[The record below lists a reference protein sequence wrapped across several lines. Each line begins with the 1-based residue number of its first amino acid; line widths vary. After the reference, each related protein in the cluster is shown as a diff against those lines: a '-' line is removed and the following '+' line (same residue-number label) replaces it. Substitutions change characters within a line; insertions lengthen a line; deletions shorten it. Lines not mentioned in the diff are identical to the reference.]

1 MQNNNIL
8 IAKKTLKELEKK
20 SWKKISFKDLK
31 VNKRISKIK
40 NKTDLLVNINK
51 YFDYLLKNNVSS
63 IENST
68 SKDMLFEVLM
78 ARLDILNNYRSSV
91 KNLINHFI
99 SYPYESIKFIPNFI
113 ETIIQIATFSNIKI
127 NGVAGIPKI
136 KIIFFLYLLILYSW
150 KNDETESLEK
160 TMTNLDKYLTY
171 IEKFVKIS

>member
-20 SWKKISFKDLK
+20 SWKEISFKDLK
-31 VNKRISKIK
+31 INKRISSIK

-63 IENST
+63 IEDST

-99 SYPYESIKFIPNFI
+99 SYFCVSLLGLLYRVEGTDTIHINSIYS
-113 ETIIQIATFSNIKI
+113 TI
-127 NGVAGIPKI
+127 
-136 KIIFFLYLLILYSW
+136 
-150 KNDETESLEK
+150 
-160 TMTNLDKYLTY
+160 
-171 IEKFVKIS
+171 

>member
-20 SWKKISFKDLK
+20 SWKEISFKDLK
-31 VNKRISKIK
+31 VNKRISSIK

-91 KNLINHFI
+91 KNLISHFI
-99 SYPYESIKFIPNFI
+99 SYPYESIKFIPNFL

-136 KIIFFLYLLILYSW
+136 KIIFVLYLLILYSW